1 MSCVITVSS
10 VHNQLGGA
18 NIQVMYLVGDN
29 YMEPR
34 ARLLGQ
40 DVVGILNKPIK
51 QQLLSQAVDGFFDN
65 RR

>member
-1 MSCVITVSS
+1 
-10 VHNQLGGA
+10 
-18 NIQVMYLVGDN
+18 MYLVGDN